1 MRGTVKQ
8 FKDMLEE
15 MRAIYDYDDSETI
28 LSTHNILTLG
38 HDRLEIETVDK
49 ETGITIV
56 MAKGVSDDSNRVN
69 K

>member
-15 MRAIYDYDDSETI
+15 MKTIYDYDDSETI
-28 LSTHNILTLG
+28 LSTHNLLTLG
-38 HDRLEIETVDK
+38 HDQLEIQTIDK
-49 ETGITIV
+49 ETGVTIV

>member
-8 FKDMLEE
+8 LKDMLEE
-15 MRAIYDYDDSETI
+15 MKTIYDYDDSETI

-38 HDRLEIETVDK
+38 HDQLEIRTIDK
-49 ETGITIV
+49 ETGVTIV
-56 MAKGVSDDSNRVN
+56 MAKGVSDDSNRTY